1 VINRNWYLLLATSSA
16 LGLAAIPSAAM
27 AQDAAPDTS
36 QIGVQDESTANEIV
50 VSGIR
55 RSLESAQSVKQDSD
69 QIIDSIVA
77 EDIGKLPDV
86 TASESLARITGVTV
100 TRDAGVAQG
109 VRIRGLPDLTTTYNG
124 REVFTAEGRF
134 VQLQDFPSN
143 SIARIDVYKSASAD
157 LLEAGL
163 AGLVDVKS
171 RKPFDFK
178 GTRVTGYIGGVH
190 WYQSQRLGLEANGLF
205 STRWKTGIGEM
216 GFLIEGSYADTKYID
231 SSRAVAQD
239 IRNRTNVTGYPQL
252 RYPNFVN
259 TDYGSA
265 TRWRPN
271 VDVAFQWRPSS
282 TLEIYLD
289 GLYQGYRGRGD
300 GHNLQVVSGDLA
312 TLTNITLIP
321 GTNQVASF
329 DAAAGTGAPPTG
341 AQQINDQST
350 DTYQAG
356 GGFNWKNGRLK
367 ITGDVAYTES
377 TFINRNV
384 AFNYMLT
391 SSPARHF
398 EFDTSDGVGGGTV
411 NLINYDL
418 YNLGNYRWTGLT
430 QSGNRGHGQ
439 SWQGRLDLDYKL
451 DRFGLTNLQAG
462 MRFSSRD
469 ADSYSYAQGTAT
481 VNATLPAQTYSVL
494 ASMLNIQPAASGFRN
509 DDANSIRTWLSPTRE
524 SLVANLDTLRSM
536 TTLTVNGVT
545 TTLAKGDP
553 SWGTPVYTSNEKLYT
568 GYVQARYAFELAGVP
583 IDGLF
588 GVRATQADVS
598 INGLRR
604 STTGTGAT
612 AVTTVTPISTSSS
625 NSDFL
630 PNVSMRIK
638 LDPKLQ
644 IRAAYTE
651 TRTRPGFGQLN
662 PTITIGAL
670 PTGNTCADPN
680 GADCIRGANSGN
692 PDLKPTTSKNYDA
705 SVEYYFSRSGAL
717 TVGGFY
723 KDVNGFINT
732 FTTDIADAEF
742 GRLRMSQPQNGG
754 AGRIKGIEAGV
765 RSFLRAPWLPDWLSN
780 FGGMVNYT
788 YLDAKSVLAPS
799 LAATLP
805 GMQRIA
811 GTSKHTI
818 NTSAWYENKI
828 ISLRLSYNWRSDFID
843 SYGQVADPSLGN
855 PAPLGP
861 TLPIKVDARGT
872 MDFAATL
879 QPTDHITLSFN
890 VNNLAGGAYRNYR
903 TFNAAG
909 QAYAWQTRFLE
920 SVYRA
925 GVRVRF

>member
-1 VINRNWYLLLATSSA
+1 MINLNRYFLFATSSA
-16 LGLAAIPSAAM
+16 VALSAMPVTAM
-27 AQDAAPDTS
+27 AQDSTPDTAE
-36 QIGVQDESTANEIV
+36 IGVQEQEDPATNQIV

-69 QIIDSIVA
+69 QIIDSVVA

-86 TASESLARITGVTV
+86 TASESLARIPGVTV

-109 VRIRGLPDLTTTYNG
+109 VRIRGLPDLATTYNG

-178 GTRVTGYIGGVH
+178 GTRVTGYLGGVH
-190 WYQSQRLGLEANGLF
+190 WYQSQRLGIEANGLA

-239 IRNRTNVTGYPQL
+239 IRNRTNITGYPQL

-259 TDYGSA
+259 TDYASA

-271 VDVAFQWRPSS
+271 VDAAFQWRPSS

-321 GTNQVASF
+321 GTNQAASF
-329 DAAAGTGAPPTG
+329 DAAVGTGAAPTG

-356 GGFNWKNGRLK
+356 GGFIWKNGRLK
-367 ITGDVAYTES
+367 LTGDVAYTES

-384 AFNYMLT
+384 AFNYTLT

-398 EFDTSDGVGGGTV
+398 EFDTSEGVGGGTV

-451 DRFGLTNLQAG
+451 DNFILTNLQAG
-462 MRFSSRD
+462 LRFSNRD
-469 ADSYSYAQGTAT
+469 ADSYSYAQSTYA
-481 VNATLPAQTYSVL
+481 APAGQTYSVL
-494 ASMLNIQPAASGFRN
+494 ASMLNIQPAAGGFRN
-509 DDANSIRTWLSPTRE
+509 DSAASIRTWLSPTRE
-524 SLVANLDTLRSM
+524 SLIANLDTLRSM

-553 SWGTPVYTSNEKLYT
+553 TWGSPVYTSNEKLYT
-568 GYVQARYAFELAGVP
+568 GYVQARYAFEIAGVP
-583 IDGLF
+583 FDGLI
-588 GVRATQADVS
+588 GVRATQADVA

-644 IRAAYTE
+644 MRIAYTE

-680 GADCIRGANSGN
+680 GADCIRSASSGN

-717 TVGGFY
+717 TIGGFY

-732 FTTDIADAEF
+732 FTTDVADAEF

-765 RSFLRAPWLPDWLSN
+765 RSFLRAPWLPDWMSN

-805 GMQRIA
+805 GLQRIA

-818 NTSAWYENKI
+818 NTSAWYENKVL
-828 ISLRLSYNWRSDFID
+828 SLRLSYNWRSDFID
-843 SYGQVADPSLGN
+843 SYGQVADPALGN

-861 TLPIKVDARGT
+861 TLPITVDARGT

-879 QPTDHITLSFN
+879 QPTDNITLSFN

-925 GVRVRF
+925 GIRFRF

>member
-1 VINRNWYLLLATSSA
+1 MTKRNCYFLLATSSA
-16 LGLAAIPSAAM
+16 AALAMIPAAAM
-27 AQDAAPDTS
+27 AQDTAPDTTEV
-36 QIGVQDESTANEIV
+36 GVQEQEAPAGTNEIV

-69 QIIDSIVA
+69 QIIDSVVA

-124 REVFTAEGRF
+124 REVFTAEGRY

-178 GTRVTGYIGGVH
+178 GTRITGYMGLVH
-190 WYQSQRLGLEANGLF
+190 WYQSQRFGIEANGLA
-205 STRWKTGIGEM
+205 STRWKTGLGEM
-216 GFLIEGSYADTKYID
+216 GFLIEGSYADTRYID

-239 IRNRTNVTGYPQL
+239 IRNRTNIAGYPQL

-271 VDVAFQWRPSS
+271 VDAAFQWKPAHN
-282 TLEIYLD
+282 LEIYLD
-289 GLYQGYRGRGD
+289 GLFQGYRAEGD

-312 TLTNITLIP
+312 TLSNITLIP
-321 GTNQVASF
+321 GTNQAASF
-329 DAAAGTGAPPTG
+329 DAAANTGAAPTG

-356 GGFNWKNGRLK
+356 GGFIWRGNGLK
-367 ITGDVAYTES
+367 ISGDLAYTES

-384 AFNYMLT
+384 AFNYTLT

-398 EFDTSDGVGGGTV
+398 EFDTAQGVGGGTV
-411 NLINYDL
+411 NFINYDL
-418 YNLGNYRWTGLT
+418 FNQANYRWTGLT
-430 QSGNRGHGQ
+430 QTGNRGHGA

-451 DRFGLTNLQAG
+451 DRFGLTNIQAG
-462 MRFSSRD
+462 IRYSTRD
-469 ADSYSYAQGTAT
+469 ADSYSYAQATA
-481 VNATLPAQTYSVL
+481 AAPAGQTYSVL
-494 ASMLNIQPAASGFRN
+494 ASMLDIQTAASGFRN
-509 DDANSIRTWLSPTRE
+509 DDATSIRTWLSPTRE
-524 SLVANLDTLRSM
+524 SIVANLDTLRTM
-536 TTLTVNGVT
+536 TG
-545 TTLAKGDP
+545 LAKGDP
-553 SWGTPVYTSNEKLYT
+553 AWGTPVFTSNEKLYT
-568 GYVQARYAFELAGVP
+568 GYLQARYAFEIAGVP

-588 GVRATQADVS
+588 GVRGTKAEVS
-598 INGLRR
+598 IDGLRR
-604 STTGTGAT
+604 STTGT
-612 AVTTVTPISTSSS
+612 VTTVTPISISSS
-625 NSDFL
+625 NEDYL

-644 IRAAYTE
+644 MRLAYTE

-662 PTITIGAL
+662 PTITIGTL

-680 GADCIRGANSGN
+680 GADCIRSASSGN

-732 FTTDIADAEF
+732 FTTDVADAEF
-742 GRLRMSQPQNGG
+742 GRLRMSQPTNGG

-765 RSFLRAPWLPDWLSN
+765 RSFLRAPWLPHWMND

-788 YLDAKSVLAPS
+788 YLDAKSELAPS

-805 GMQRIA
+805 GLQRIA
-811 GTSKHTI
+811 GTSKHTV
-818 NTSAWYENKI
+818 NLSGWYENKF
-828 ISLRLSYNWRSDFID
+828 ISLRLSYNWRSDFVD
-843 SYGQVADPSLGN
+843 SYGQVVDPALG
-855 PAPLGP
+855 AGVLGP
-861 TLPIKVDARGT
+861 TLPITVDGRGT

-879 QPTDHITLSFN
+879 NPTENITLSFN

-909 QAYAWQTRFLE
+909 QVYAWQTRFLE

>member
-1 VINRNWYLLLATSSA
+1 MTNRNWYFLLATSSA
-16 LGLAAIPSAAM
+16 LGLAVIPGAAM
-27 AQDAAPDTS
+27 AQDTAPDTS
-36 QIGVQDESTANEIV
+36 EVGVQETESTTNEIV

-69 QIIDSIVA
+69 QIVDSIVA

-109 VRIRGLPDLTTTYNG
+109 VRIRGLPDLATTYNG

-178 GTRVTGYIGGVH
+178 GTRVTAYVGGVH
-190 WYQSQRLGLEANGLF
+190 WYQSQRLGVEANGLA
-205 STRWKTGIGEM
+205 STRWNTGIGEM

-239 IRNRTNVTGYPQL
+239 IRNRTNIAGYPQL

-271 VDVAFQWRPSS
+271 VDAAFQWRPSH

-289 GLYQGYRGRGD
+289 GLFQGYRARGD
-300 GHNLQVVSGDLA
+300 SHNLQVVSGDLA
-312 TLTNITLIP
+312 TLSNITLIP
-321 GTNQVASF
+321 GTNQAASF
-329 DAAAGTGAPPTG
+329 DAAAGTGAAPTG
-341 AQQINDQST
+341 AMNVQTQST

-356 GGFNWKNGRLK
+356 GGFSWKNNGLK

-384 AFNYMLT
+384 AFNYTLT
-391 SSPARHF
+391 STPARHF
-398 EFDTSDGVGGGTV
+398 EFDTSQGVGGGTV

-418 YNLGNYRWTGLT
+418 FNPVNYRWTGLT
-430 QSGNRGHGQ
+430 QTGNRGHGE

-451 DRFGLTNLQAG
+451 DNFFLTNIQAG
-462 MRFSSRD
+462 LRFSTRD
-469 ADSYSYAQGTAT
+469 ADSYSYSQATA
-481 VNATLPAQTYSVL
+481 AAPAGQTYAVL
-494 ASMLNIQPAASGFRN
+494 ASMLDIQPALRGFRN
-509 DDANSIRTWLSPTRE
+509 DDAASIVTWLAPTRD
-524 SLVANLDTLRSM
+524 SLAANLDTLR
-536 TTLTVNGVT
+536 TTVG
-545 TTLAKGDP
+545 LAKGDP
-553 SWGTPVYTSNEKLYT
+553 VWGTPVFTSNEKLYT
-568 GYVQARYAFELAGVP
+568 GYLQARYAFEIAGVP

-588 GVRATQADVS
+588 GVRATRADVT

-604 STTGTGAT
+604 STTGG
-612 AVTTVTPISTSSS
+612 VTTITPIATSSS
-625 NSDFL
+625 NEDYL
-630 PNVSMRIK
+630 PNLSMRIK
-638 LDPKLQ
+638 LDPKVQMRL
-644 IRAAYTE
+644 AYTE

-680 GADCIRGANSGN
+680 GADCIRSASSGN

-705 SVEYYFSRSGAL
+705 SVEYYFSRSGAITL
-717 TVGGFY
+717 GGFY

-732 FTTDIADAEF
+732 FTTDVTDAEF
-742 GRLRMSQPQNGG
+742 GRLRVSQPQNGG
-754 AGRIKGIEAGV
+754 AGRIKGIETGV
-765 RSFLRAPWLPDWLSN
+765 RSFLRAPWLPNWLSD

-811 GTSKHTI
+811 GTSKHTV
-818 NTSAWYENKI
+818 NLSGWYENKFV
-828 ISLRLSYNWRSDFID
+828 SLRLSYNWRSDFID
-843 SYGQVADPSLGN
+843 SYGQVADPALGTGV
-855 PAPLGP
+855 LGP

-879 QPTDHITLSFN
+879 SPTDNITLSFN

-925 GVRVRF
+925 GIRFRF